1 MKYRINGHV
10 LFDADSGSLSL
21 MDFSDDPLAVSN
33 PTKRLLLLLIIN
45 HGEPVSREVIF
56 RKVWDD
62 YGMVSSNNNL
72 NQCVSKLRRILKTL
86 GIDDEVIIT
95 VPKVGFMLSRDIAIE
110 CADEPSTTS
119 AISEEDIIVAAVSDR
134 LPTVEARVAPPRKKR
149 RPWHR
154 WAAIGVA
161 LVLLI
166 ALAVGM
172 TIYFTSYGSNQERF
186 IGATDR
192 CKVFMSTS
200 GLAFTAQGSFN
211 RDILSYANTKPG
223 NCNADEYIL
232 AVRSNQV
239 HTYISG
245 ISRLFLLKCKILREY
260 RVEVCY
266 GLQDEQFH

>member
-21 MDFSDDPLAVSN
+21 MVFSDDPLAVSN

-86 GIDDEVIIT
+86 GIEEEVIIT

-110 CADEPSTTS
+110 CVDELPATS
-119 AISEEDIIVAAVSDR
+119 AMAEENIIATSLPDR
-134 LPTVEARVAPPRKKR
+134 LPAVEPCVAPPCNNR
-149 RPWHR
+149 RPWRR

-172 TIYFTSYGSNQERF
+172 TIYFTGYGRNQERF

-200 GLAFTAQGSFN
+200 GQAFTSQGTFN

-223 NCNADEYIL
+223 DCNADEYIL
-232 AVRSNQV
+232 VVRSNQV
-239 HTYISG
+239 HSYISG

-260 RVEVCY
+260 RLEICY
-266 GLQDEQFH
+266 GLQDEQLH